1 MKRNGVLFLLLCSI
15 CFLMAGCLDDD
26 TPKDKVETMDAEVSP
41 MTYIDSPVMSSYPIE
56 GMWVKV
62 GNADFEYMDFN
73 EIAGFKYDRGY
84 AYKLQIE
91 RTTLG
96 NPPADGSGYTYK
108 LVKELSKEEA
118 ESTRDTISLFV
129 SAKEGIYDWND
140 WGNSDLQAPCMK
152 IRESEKDAW
161 TNVPFNKIEGF
172 TYEKG
177 YDYELR
183 VEKIVLSAH
192 PKDTRCQTTQ
202 YVLQEIISQTNGE

>member
-15 CFLMAGCLDDD
+15 CFLMAGCLDYD

-108 LVKELSKEEA
+108 LVKELSKEEQ
-118 ESTRDTISLFV
+118 TI
-129 SAKEGIYDWND
+129 GIE
-140 WGNSDLQAPCMK
+140 LPAM
-152 IRESEKDAW
+152 EKDQLFPSVMTDGTLPRKTFSMGHACE
-161 TNVPFNKIEGF
+161 KRYYIEG
-172 TYEKG
+172 
-177 YDYELR
+177 R
-183 VEKIVLSAH
+183 KIQ
-192 PKDTRCQTTQ
+192 R
-202 YVLQEIISQTNGE
+202 

>member
-1 MKRNGVLFLLLCSI
+1 MKKNDVLFLLLCSL
-15 CFLMAGCLDDD
+15 CCLMASCLDDD

-41 MTYIDSPVMSSYPIE
+41 MTYIDSPAMSSYPIE

-73 EIAGFKYDRGY
+73 EIEGFNYERGY

-96 NPPADGSGYTYK
+96 NPPADASGYTYK

-118 ESTRDTISLFV
+118 ESTRATVRLFV
-129 SAKEGIYDWND
+129 SAEEGIYDWGD
-140 WGNSDLQAPCMK
+140 SSFQAPCMK
-152 IRESEKDAW
+152 IRESEEGAW
-161 TNVPFNKIEGF
+161 TNVPFNKIAGF

-177 YDYELR
+177 HDYELQ
-183 VEKIVLSAH
+183 VEKIVLAAR
-192 PKDTRCQTTQ
+192 PTDARCQTTQ
-202 YVLQEIISQTNGE
+202 YVLQAIISQATAE

>member
-15 CFLMAGCLDDD
+15 CILIASCLDDD
-26 TPKDKVETMDAEVSP
+26 TPKDKVETVDAEVSP

-73 EIAGFKYDRGY
+73 EIAGFNYERGY
-84 AYKLQIE
+84 VYKLQIE

-96 NPPADGSGYTYK
+96 NPPADASGYTYK

-118 ESTRDTISLFV
+118 ESTRDTIRLFV
-129 SAKEGIYDWND
+129 SAEEGIYDWGD
-140 WGNSDLQAPCMK
+140 SSLQAPCMK
-152 IRESEKDAW
+152 IREFEEGAW
-161 TNVPFNKIEGF
+161 MNVPFNKIEGF

-177 YDYELR
+177 YAYELQ

-192 PKDTRCQTTQ
+192 PTNARCQTTQ
-202 YVLQEIISQTNGE
+202 YVLQEIISKTTAE